1 MEWEKLLSLKRF
13 GDTFKRKRID
23 QDETRLGFEVD
34 YDRII
39 FSSEFRSLQDKTQVV
54 PFSQGDFLKVGLL
67 MLLSSLVYIYGIWI
81 ALKMIKTRVWSQEAK
96 MPQRAH
102 AYPEVDGDSL

>member
-54 PFSQGDFLKVGLL
+54 PFSQGDFVHTRLTHSLETSVVGRSLGRSVGVEILKKYPYLKDDFGYQAEIEMEIL
-67 MLLSSLVYIYGIWI
+67 M
-81 ALKMIKTRVWSQEAK
+81 
-96 MPQRAH
+96 
-102 AYPEVDGDSL
+102 

>member
-1 MEWEKLLSLKRF
+1 MEWEKLLSLKRH
-13 GDTFKRKRID
+13 GDEFKRKRIE

-54 PFSQGDFLKVGLL
+54 PFSQGCLL
-67 MLLSSLVYIYGIWI
+67 YTSPSPRDRQKSRMPSS
-81 ALKMIKTRVWSQEAK
+81 A
-96 MPQRAH
+96 
-102 AYPEVDGDSL
+102 

>member
-1 MEWEKLLSLKRF
+1 MEWEKLLSLKRH
-13 GDTFKRKRID
+13 GDEFKRKRIE

-54 PFSQGDFLKVGLL
+54 PFSQVN
-67 MLLSSLVYIYGIWI
+67 
-81 ALKMIKTRVWSQEAK
+81 
-96 MPQRAH
+96 
-102 AYPEVDGDSL
+102 